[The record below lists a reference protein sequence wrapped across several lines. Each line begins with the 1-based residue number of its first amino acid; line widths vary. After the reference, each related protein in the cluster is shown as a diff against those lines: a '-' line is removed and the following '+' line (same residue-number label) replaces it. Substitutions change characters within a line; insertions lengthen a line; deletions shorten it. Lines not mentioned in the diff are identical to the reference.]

1 VRMCVSTI
9 TLCPLGRY
17 TERERG
23 TAMTRPIPAM
33 TIATVS
39 NDRMRLSAAHPPF
52 GRATPS

>member
-1 VRMCVSTI
+1 MRMCVSTI

-39 NDRMRLSAAHPPF
+39 NNMMRLSAAHPPF

>member
-1 VRMCVSTI
+1 MRMCVSTI
-9 TLCPLGRY
+9 TLYPLGRY

-39 NDRMRLSAAHPPF
+39 NNMMRLSAAHPPF